1 MKHLYRAGAGF
12 FAALALLVVQAVPV
26 FASSASDLT
35 QTITAGT
42 LTVDILDASRVAV
55 GSPSIAMSSKSFSF
69 TCQSGGS
76 ASTGT
81 LGSNTQRL
89 YAINPG
95 ASTPNG
101 WNITVAATGGATST
115 WSNTGATKKF
125 DFNDS
130 GTSGCSDGADTDS
143 LAGQLTI
150 DPSVSTLTTD
160 CASCNTT
167 GVTKGSSGGFV
178 EGSTNSITLLTASN
192 TASNPFRGYLTGVGV
207 SQTIPAE
214 QQPDS
219 TYSLNLTMTITAL

>member
-1 MKHLYRAGAGF
+1 MKKLYRVGAYFLSALGLVLIQ
-12 FAALALLVVQAVPV
+12 AAPAL
-26 FASSASDLT
+26 ASSASDLT

-69 TCQSGGS
+69 NCLSGGS

-95 ASTPNG
+95 ATTPNG
-101 WNITVAATGGATST
+101 WNITIAATGGSTAT
-115 WSNTGATKKF
+115 WSNSGATKKF

-130 GTSGCSDGADTDS
+130 GTSGCSDGADADT
-143 LAGQLTI
+143 LAGQLTV

-160 CASCNTT
+160 CATCTTT
-167 GVTKGSSGGFV
+167 GVTKGSSGSFV
-178 EGSTNSITLLTASN
+178 EGTTNSITLLTASN

>member
-1 MKHLYRAGAGF
+1 MKNLSRAAISAL
-12 FAALALLVVQAVPV
+12 FAMGLLVVQAVP
-26 FASSASDLT
+26 ASAAPASDLT
-35 QTITAGT
+35 QNITAGT
-42 LTVDILDASRVAV
+42 LAVDILDASRAAV
-55 GSPSIAMSSKSFSF
+55 TSPSISLSAKSFSF
-69 TCQSGGS
+69 NCQSGGS

-95 ASTPNG
+95 ATTPNG
-101 WNITVAATGGATST
+101 WNITIAATSGATAT

-130 GTSGCSDGADTDS
+130 GTSGCSDSADTDTY
-143 LAGQLTI
+143 AGQLSL
-150 DPSVSTLTTD
+150 DPSVATLTTD
-160 CASCNTT
+160 CATCTTT
-167 GVTKGSSGGFV
+167 GVTKGSSASFI
-178 EGSTNSITLLTASN
+178 EGTADSLTLLAASSS
-192 TASNPFRGYLTGVGV
+192 ASNPFRGYLTGVGV